1 MRAMT
6 PGNILT
12 AFWLSLAGALGG
24 ALASVLH
31 MPMPWLTGSM
41 AMATLIV
48 RVLPR
53 TIPQDFVFPQPIRMC
68 FIAIIGMTIGQQVH
82 PELFPQVPR
91 LLASLVA
98 ITLFVPLTQMVNYLI
113 FRRIGGYDPATAFF
127 SGSPGGL
134 MEAMTMGEQA
144 GANIQVLTLQQ
155 FLRIIVV
162 LTLIPFAMSIYH
174 GEPVG
179 SAAGLA
185 GQLPVSELA
194 LLPTLA
200 VLALIGALGLGLG
213 HLVHLPAS
221 QLVGPLLV
229 AAVLNFLPMPQVAT
243 PAWGVLVAQV
253 VIGVSLGCRFYGIS
267 GRMIGRGIGLS
278 ALSVGSMLLIGGAM
292 SAVLVMP
299 TGLGFEVLWISFAP
313 GGVTE
318 MSLIAIS
325 LAASP
330 AVVSLHHIY
339 RILLTV
345 VLMSTLF
352 KRIAGRAEG

>member
-1 MRAMT
+1 MT
-6 PGNILT
+6 PANILT
-12 AFWLSLAGALGG
+12 ALWLTLVGAGGG
-24 ALASVLH
+24 ALAAMAH

-41 AMATLIV
+41 ATATLIV
-48 RVLPR
+48 RIFPRALPEG
-53 TIPQDFVFPQPIRMC
+53 FVFPQGIRMC

-82 PELFPQVPR
+82 PDLFPQVPR
-91 LLASLVA
+91 LAASLLAV
-98 ITLFVPLTQMVNYLI
+98 TLFVPLTQGVNYLI
-113 FRRIGGYDPATAFF
+113 FRRLGGYDPATAFF

-134 MEAMTMGEQA
+134 MESMTMGEQA
-144 GANIQVLTLQQ
+144 GADIQVLTLQQ

-162 LTLIPFAMSIYH
+162 LTVIPFGMSLWH
-174 GEPVG
+174 GTPVG

-185 GQLPVSELA
+185 GQLPVSG
-194 LLPTLA
+194 LPLPATLA
-200 VLALIGALGLGLG
+200 VLAAAGALGLALG
-213 HLVHLPAS
+213 HKLHMPAS
-221 QLVGPLLV
+221 QLVGPMLI
-229 AAVLNFLPMPQVAT
+229 AALLNFMPIPQIAT
-243 PAWGVLVAQV
+243 PAWGVLVAQL

-278 ALSVGSMLLIGGAM
+278 ALSVGSMLIIGALLSMLLIA
-292 SAVLVMP
+292 P

-325 LAASP
+325 LAANP

-345 VLMSTLF
+345 VLMSSLF
-352 KRIAGRAEG
+352 KRIAGRA